1 MLPAFL
7 TTIFWSLSAI
17 FAARSAREIGP
28 VLANLGRMTVALAL
42 LGLWAHTLGGGVQGA
57 SFGWFFVS
65 GLVGYGLGDLA
76 LFQALP
82 RLGAR
87 LTMLLI
93 HCLAVPIAALT
104 EKFWLGTALRPVEIV
119 CAAVILVGVCIALT
133 PIRDLNLTRAQFFVG
148 TFFGV
153 FASLGQAFG
162 AVISRKA
169 YQVATLSGLH
179 IDGGTAAYQRMLGGM
194 LVAGLF
200 SLALKFFAQKKSPA
214 EISAAAPRN
223 KTRAWIYVTLNALAG
238 PALGV
243 ACFQWALSIAKSGVV
258 LPIVA
263 TTPVVAIP
271 LTYWI
276 DGDRP
281 TVRSVFGGVI
291 AVGGAVALALAR
303 TAN

>member
-17 FAARSAREIGP
+17 FAARSARQLGP
-28 VLANLGRMTVALAL
+28 VLANLGRMTLALAM
-42 LGLWAHTLGGGVQGA
+42 LGLWAHTLGGGVRGA

-65 GLVGYGLGDLA
+65 GFVGYGLGDLA
-76 LFQALP
+76 LFQTLP

-93 HCLAVPIAALT
+93 HCLAVPVAAVAERL
-104 EKFWLGTALRPVEIV
+104 WLGTALRPVEIA
-119 CAAVILVGVCIALT
+119 CAAVILSGVCIALT
-133 PIRDLNLTRAQFFVG
+133 PIRHLNLTRSQFYVG

-153 FASLGQAFG
+153 CASLGQAFG

-169 YQVATLSGLH
+169 YLVAAHSDFH
-179 IDGGTAAYQRMLGGM
+179 IDGGTAAYQRMLGGIV
-194 LVAGLF
+194 VAGTF
-200 SLALKFFAQKKSPA
+200 SIGVKIFAREKTGA
-214 EISAAAPRN
+214 GNSAAPSQH
-223 KTRAWIYVTLNALAG
+223 KTLAWLYVALNALAG

-258 LPIVA
+258 LPIIA

-271 LTYWI
+271 LTFLI

-281 TVRSVFGGVI
+281 TLRSVVGGVI
-291 AVGGAVALALAR
+291 AVGGAVAMAVAR
-303 TAN
+303 N